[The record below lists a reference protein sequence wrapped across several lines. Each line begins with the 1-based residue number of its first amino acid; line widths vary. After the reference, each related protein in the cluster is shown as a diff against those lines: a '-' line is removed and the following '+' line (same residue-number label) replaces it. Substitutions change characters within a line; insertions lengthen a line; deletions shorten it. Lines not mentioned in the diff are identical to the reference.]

1 MISIALLVDA
11 LRSSRSG
18 RYSSH
23 SVHLGD
29 DGDPAGAQLL
39 LHNQLLLS
47 FLVELPA
54 AELPQHRV
62 VRGSEPS
69 HDHHLL
75 ET

>member
-1 MISIALLVDA
+1 MIRIALLVDA
-11 LRSSRSG
+11 MRSSRSG

-39 LHNQLLLS
+39 FHDQLLLS
-47 FLVELPA
+47 LLVELPT
-54 AELPQHRV
+54 AELPQHWV

-75 ET
+75 EM